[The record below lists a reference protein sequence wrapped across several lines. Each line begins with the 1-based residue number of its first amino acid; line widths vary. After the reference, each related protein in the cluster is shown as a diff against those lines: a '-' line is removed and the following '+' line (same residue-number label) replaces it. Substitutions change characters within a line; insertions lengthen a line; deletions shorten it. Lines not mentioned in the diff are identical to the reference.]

1 MSRSA
6 NLAHGGSPFDSIDN
20 GAMSPPLLPLFPLSL
35 VLLPGMALPLH
46 IFEDRYKE
54 MMADVI
60 AGGGE
65 FGIVLARGEGIVNVG
80 CTATIQNVFR
90 RYEDGRLDLVASG
103 RRRFL
108 IGALDQD
115 RSYLRAEVEYFEDD
129 DSSEAAQD
137 LRIRTLA
144 AFSPLMKASP
154 SEVEPAE
161 ISSPQLSFRL
171 AERMEDLD
179 KRQAVLSM
187 RSETDRLE
195 FLLKTIPEYL
205 IKQERTEL
213 ARRVAPLNG
222 HAKHL
227 ING

>member
-1 MSRSA
+1 
-6 NLAHGGSPFDSIDN
+6 
-20 GAMSPPLLPLFPLSL
+20 MSPPLLPLFPLSL

-129 DSSEAAQD
+129 DSVEAAQD
-137 LRIRTLA
+137 LRIRVLA
-144 AFSPLMKASP
+144 AFAPLMKASP
-154 SEVEPAE
+154 GEVETTE
-161 ISSPQLSFRL
+161 LSSPQLSFRL

-222 HAKHL
+222 HAKHI